1 MENQVYH
8 IQRLLVNELDNCK
21 GKRNEYTEGHIKKI
35 QDIYKQEDIEVKIQ
49 ESSKEKQQI
58 QDEKVLLYKPYKVNS
73 PKPKTP
79 EPIFIQD
86 ELDNLDKYMKY
97 MQAPVKMMQLYPL
110 LHYKS
115 LKPQEEWD
123 EQYWKEIA
131 ITFLE
136 QKYDADIMRKGF
148 LIEVYIGSPPY
159 KPYFIALTLWGQII
173 VGPTKKLVTTHMIKD
188 LSLLD

>member
-35 QDIYKQEDIEVKIQ
+35 QDTYKQEDIEVKIQ
-49 ESSKEKQQI
+49 EPSKEKQQI

-79 EPIFIQD
+79 KPIFIQD

-110 LHYKS
+110 PHYKS
-115 LKPQEEWD
+115 LKSQEE
-123 EQYWKEIA
+123 
-131 ITFLE
+131 
-136 QKYDADIMRKGF
+136 
-148 LIEVYIGSPPY
+148 
-159 KPYFIALTLWGQII
+159 
-173 VGPTKKLVTTHMIKD
+173 
-188 LSLLD
+188 